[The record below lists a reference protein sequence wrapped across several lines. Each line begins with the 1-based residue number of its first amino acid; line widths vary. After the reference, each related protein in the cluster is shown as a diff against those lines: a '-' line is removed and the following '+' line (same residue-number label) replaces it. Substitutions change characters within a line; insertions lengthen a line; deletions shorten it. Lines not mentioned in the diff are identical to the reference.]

1 MMELVCTVMLVGH
14 LCLTSPNG
22 GEVTTR
28 LWEGFPTSGATIAG
42 QWWEADVLWASDN
55 VSSLNPTRVSRAC
68 AGNRC
73 ISYFLRCDDVA
84 CNVVIG
90 TAQDA
95 ALDFDIKAADAAQAQ
110 DSLKRFYYLIDP
122 SDVSSA
128 VWFGD
133 FKEDRRFKDPY
144 CNRRGRTPEDKIIWD
159 EGCEFLDRP

>member
-1 MMELVCTVMLVGH
+1 
-14 LCLTSPNG
+14 
-22 GEVTTR
+22 
-28 LWEGFPTSGATIAG
+28 
-42 QWWEADVLWASDN
+42 
-55 VSSLNPTRVSRAC
+55 
-68 AGNRC
+68 
-73 ISYFLRCDDVA
+73 VA